1 MHISILLAIEGFE
14 GEIIGR
20 SGCNTT
26 PRATKSETV
35 FLHKAPFARD
45 ACVWPQVY
53 TQRLQHDTD
62 SSTVEGVVISSCLVD
77 K

>member
-20 SGCNTT
+20 RGCNTT

-35 FLHKAPFARD
+35 FLQKVPFDRD
-45 ACVWPQVY
+45 VCVWPQVY
-53 TQRLQHDTD
+53 TQRLQHDTE
-62 SSTVEGVVISSCLVD
+62 SLTVEGVVISSCLVD